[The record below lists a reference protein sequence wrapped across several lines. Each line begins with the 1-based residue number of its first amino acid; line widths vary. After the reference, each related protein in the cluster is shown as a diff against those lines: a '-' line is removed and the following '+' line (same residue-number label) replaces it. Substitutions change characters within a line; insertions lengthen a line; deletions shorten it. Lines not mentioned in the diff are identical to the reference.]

1 MTLSTF
7 TIGELAVFTGSVL
20 AGLGVLVSRTQQSR
34 CRKCSV
40 CYGCLNCER
49 EVSSPLPVVQPSEEQ
64 EDEEKQN
71 DKIDIVN
78 RT

>member
-49 EVSSPLPVVQPSEEQ
+49 DVPSPLPVQQSSDEPEEGK
-64 EDEEKQN
+64 ET
-71 DKIDIVN
+71 DKIEIVT
-78 RT
+78 RQ